1 MEKLLKNITFKNCLK
16 QSHLS
21 IEALLQQDLVAS
33 DLKAKEDAISKE
45 QMETDGGTIIE
56 NITNI
61 KFDYVLPLN
70 YQFSGK

>member
-1 MEKLLKNITFKNCLK
+1 MKNNYCNKI
-16 QSHLS
+16 
-21 IEALLQQDLVAS
+21 LVAS